1 MASIDLIYGN
11 KSSGLF
17 NPINQAISLL
27 NNLSKPLHHN
37 FNEIDEAEI
46 GRKDSYAYFDELK
59 GQHITTQRFKQSL
72 QRRGIVDEVFQNRIL
87 DLILQSRKG
96 IQFGLGNTILALG
109 HENNFEYS
117 LNRETEIKLNV
128 ISQDKIELECKFQLM
143 DTQLVPLQP
152 ALSVD
157 IRFLITP
164 TSVHI
169 STFKFDKI
177 SNTENT
183 NNFFEYLQN
192 NQENFFWRFII
203 LIQKLLGMN
212 VGIQIEQT
220 KENAPVSAQEGNNN
234 LDELS
239 EDSEG
244 NSPRPS

>member
-11 KSSGLF
+11 KSSDLF
-17 NPINQAISLL
+17 NTINQAISIL
-27 NNLSKPLHHN
+27 NNHSKPLHHN
-37 FNEIDEAEI
+37 FNEKDEREI
-46 GRKDSYAYFDELK
+46 GRYDSYAYFDELK
-59 GQHITTQRFKQSL
+59 EKKITTQLFKQSL
-72 QRRGIVDEVFQNRIL
+72 QSRGIVDEVFQHRIL
-87 DLILQSRKG
+87 DLILQNRKG
-96 IQFGLGNTILALG
+96 IQFGLGTTTLALG
-109 HENNFEYS
+109 HENNFVCS
-117 LNRETEIKLNV
+117 LNPETEIKLNV
-128 ISQDKIELECKFQLM
+128 ISPEKIELECKFQLM
-143 DTQLVPLQP
+143 DPLLSPTQP
-152 ALSVD
+152 ALDVD

-220 KENAPVSAQEGNNN
+220 KENAPVSVQEENNN

-239 EDSEG
+239 ENSEG
-244 NSPRPS
+244 NSPRPR